1 MPRPNDSAASVYG
14 LQPLIDRWQ
23 HQAGLLGLVTAPTV
37 LCLQIN
43 RFCSSSVVPAKAPQ
57 QIDPEPLIVLP
68 AFTSGLGTGQALE
81 QHFVTYRRV
90 AAIMHLGSHC
100 TEGHYRSLLYH
111 PAQQYTLITDDGQRA
126 QRCAAA
132 DLALAQCNN

>member
-1 MPRPNDSAASVYG
+1 MAKRLEECTKTEQTRKEARDM
-14 LQPLIDRWQ
+14 LI
-23 HQAGLLGLVTAPTV
+23 L
-37 LCLQIN
+37 
-43 RFCSSSVVPAKAPQ
+43 
-57 QIDPEPLIVLP
+57 
-68 AFTSGLGTGQALE
+68 FTSGLGLGTGQALE

-90 AAIMHLGSHC
+90 AAIMHLGSRC

-111 PAQQYTLITDDGQRA
+111 PATQYALITDDGQRA